1 MKKILIY
8 IVIVAVIAILCLV
21 SKLSEVKQE
30 RDRFK
35 DNQTALLGQVDYY
48 KSESGKNAASVQK
61 LTLTYDELKR
71 SYDGIRKVA
80 EDLSIKLKRAQS
92 VSTTSTKT
100 EVRIKTE
107 VKDSIVYRDKIIP
120 DTLKHFAWSD
130 PWVGVRGT
138 LYKDSVDLHVESNDT
153 LVQIV
158 HKVPHKFWFIKWG
171 CKAIRQD
178 IVTKNPHSKITYTE
192 YIEIK

>member
-8 IVIVAVIAILCLV
+8 IVIVAVIAILCLA

-48 KSESGKNAASVQK
+48 KSESGQNAASVQR

-120 DTLKHFAWSD
+120 DTLKQFAWSD

-138 LYKDSVDLHVESNDT
+138 LCKDSVDLHVESNDT